1 MKKIGCVVLLPVLA
15 AVVVLQAR
23 QPSGAVVSGEPG
35 QWHKVT
41 LTLDG
46 PDTSESAST
55 PNPFVDYRLTITFA
69 HESGTP
75 AYHVP
80 GYFAADGNAANSGAV
95 SGNKWR
101 AHFAP
106 DRTGRWEWSVSFVTG
121 KAVAIDAAAV
131 GSATPVG
138 PVHGMR
144 GSIQIAP
151 SNKTGS

>member
-80 GYFAADGNAANSGAV
+80 GVLRRRWQCGELRGGIGQQVACAFRSRQNGALGMV
-95 SGNKWR
+95 G
-101 AHFAP
+101 
-106 DRTGRWEWSVSFVTG
+106 FVR
-121 KAVAIDAAAV
+121 DW
-131 GSATPVG
+131 
-138 PVHGMR
+138 
-144 GSIQIAP
+144 
-151 SNKTGS
+151 